1 VSAESSAEPIPAAGL
16 RGKVARGLGW
26 KMLTQLVGQGTS
38 TAVAIV
44 LAHLLTPA
52 DIGLAGMALTFTGL
66 AGLFTDFALGT
77 ALVQRATIT
86 EEDRSTVFWTTMA
99 AGLACTIAGIALAP
113 AVGSFFGTS
122 AVVPLFAVL
131 SLGFVLSAF
140 GVTQTAL
147 LTREMDF
154 RRLELRQIAAT
165 IVAAIVALVLAVRG
179 VGAWAI
185 IAQQVTA
192 AAVGSLLVWRLS
204 PWRPTR
210 TFSRASVRSLGSF
223 GVQTQFSRILGYLNL
238 YADNLLI
245 GRYLGSR
252 QLGIYTVAY
261 NVMYLPLARI
271 TIPIQ
276 QVLFAAFARLQDDP
290 PRLGLAWLRGS
301 RLVSAIAVPA
311 FLGIAVVA
319 PQFVP
324 VVLGARW
331 HEVVPVLQLLSVAGV
346 AQTYQT
352 LNWSVIQ
359 ARGKPGLLLWFMI
372 FSTAVTV
379 GAFVIGLQWG
389 VVGVAAS
396 YAIARWIVL
405 VGNTWVTSHVTT
417 LSPLLFVRRH
427 ADLAGIALVMA
438 AAVYGVRVALAGAVP
453 QALLLVLL
461 SALGALIYFG
471 LVAWLARDVI
481 VDIRETWSSRRAAA

>member
-1 VSAESSAEPIPAAGL
+1 
-16 RGKVARGLGW
+16 
-26 KMLTQLVGQGTS
+26 MLTQVFAQGTS
-38 TAVAIV
+38 MAVAIV

-52 DIGLAGMALTFTGL
+52 EIGLAGMALTFTGL

-99 AGLACTIAGIALAP
+99 AGLACTLAGIALAP
-113 AVGSFFGTS
+113 AVGAFFGTS
-122 AVVPLFAVL
+122 EVVPLFAVT

-140 GVTQTAL
+140 GVAQTAL
-147 LTREMDF
+147 MTREMDF
-154 RRLELRQIAAT
+154 RRLELRSMAGTIIAA
-165 IVAAIVALVLAVRG
+165 VVALVLAIDG
-179 VGAWAI
+179 FGAWAI

-210 TFSRASVRSLGSF
+210 AFSAESLRTLGSF
-223 GVQTQFSRILGYLNL
+223 GIQTQFSRILGYLNL

-261 NVMYLPLARI
+261 NVMFLPLARI

-276 QVLFAAFARLQDDP
+276 QVLFSAFARLQGDP
-290 PRLGLAWLRGS
+290 PRLGQAWLRGS

-311 FLGIAVVA
+311 FLGMAVVA

-324 VVLGARW
+324 VVLGSRW
-331 HEVVPVLQLLSVAGV
+331 HEVVPVLQLLSLAGV

-359 ARGKPGLLLWFMI
+359 ALGKSGLLLRFM
-372 FSTAVTV
+372 SYSSAVTV
-379 GAFVIGLQWG
+379 GAFVLGLHWG

-405 VGNTWVTSHVTT
+405 VGYTWLTSRVTA
-417 LSPLLFVRRH
+417 LSPIQFLRSH
-427 ADLAGIALVMA
+427 ADVAGIALAMA
-438 AAVYGVRVALAGAVP
+438 AMVYGVRVALVGAVP
-453 QALLLVLL
+453 QALLLALL
-461 SALGALIYFG
+461 TALGIVVYVG
-471 LVAWLARDVI
+471 LVMWLAGDVI
-481 VDIRETWSSRRAAA
+481 AEIRTTWSRRGG

>member
-1 VSAESSAEPIPAAGL
+1 
-16 RGKVARGLGW
+16 
-26 KMLTQLVGQGTS
+26 MLTQVVAQGTS

-52 DIGLAGMALTFTGL
+52 EIGLAGMALTFTGL

-99 AGLACTIAGIALAP
+99 AGLACTLAGLALAP
-113 AVGSFFGTS
+113 AVGAFFGTS

-154 RRLELRQIAAT
+154 RSLELRQIAAT
-165 IVAAIVALVLAVRG
+165 MVAAVVALVLALRG

-210 TFSRASVRSLGSF
+210 TFSRASVKSLGSF
-223 GVQTQFSRILGYLNL
+223 GLQTQLSRILGYLNL

-252 QLGIYTVAY
+252 PLGIYTVAY
-261 NVMYLPLARI
+261 NVMFLPLARI

-276 QVLFAAFARLQDDP
+276 QVLFAAFARLQDDRH
-290 PRLGLAWLRGS
+290 RLGLAWLRGS

-311 FLGIAVVA
+311 FLGMAVVA
-319 PQFVP
+319 PEFVP
-324 VVLGARW
+324 VVLGSRW
-331 HEVVPVLQLLSVAGV
+331 HEVVPVLQLLSLAGA

-359 ARGKPGLLLWFMI
+359 ARGKPGLLLGFMT
-372 FSTAVTV
+372 FSTVVTV
-379 GAFVIGLQWG
+379 GAFVFGLHWG
-389 VVGVAAS
+389 IVGVAAS

-405 VGNTWVTSHVTT
+405 VGNTWLTCRVTA
-417 LSPLLFVRRH
+417 LSPFLFLRSH
-427 ADLAGIALVMA
+427 ADVAGIALLMA
-438 AAVYGVRVALAGAVP
+438 AVVYGVRVALTGEVP
-453 QALLLVLL
+453 QALLLALLTVLGVVIY
-461 SALGALIYFG
+461 LGLI
-471 LVAWLARDVI
+471 AWLARDV
-481 VDIRETWSSRRAAA
+481 VAEIRTTWSQRGG